1 MGIESGFVCL
11 MLSNNHRQRKS
22 RNLSCTNQFNSSCSL
37 RSLEKSKKQQKTLLF
52 QFGKNKKNKNIKRK
66 KPSVLDTKSIHS
78 KFSTNNRQYQLKINI
93 LNRNIMN
100 TIVGRITQ
108 NAKINI
114 LKNDTKVV
122 NFSVAINDSYK
133 TKQGERKE
141 QTTYYNCSYWINAKI
156 AEYLI
161 KGTLVEL
168 SGRISSSAWIG
179 KDGEIKSGLNF
190 HTSNIKLHGGKQKSE
205 FNNEPTV
212 SPQNNS
218 SNPFSDETDD
228 DLPF

>member
-1 MGIESGFVCL
+1 
-11 MLSNNHRQRKS
+11 
-22 RNLSCTNQFNSSCSL
+22 
-37 RSLEKSKKQQKTLLF
+37 
-52 QFGKNKKNKNIKRK
+52 
-66 KPSVLDTKSIHS
+66 
-78 KFSTNNRQYQLKINI
+78 
-93 LNRNIMN
+93 MN
-100 TIVGRITQ
+100 TIIGRITQ
-108 NAKINI
+108 NAKVNI
-114 LKNDTKVV
+114 LKNDKKVV

-190 HTSNIKLHGGKQKSE
+190 HTSNIKLHGGKQKYD
-205 FNNEPTV
+205 NNNYPATNQQSV
-212 SPQNNS
+212 ND
-218 SNPFSDETDD
+218 NPFADETDD

>member
-1 MGIESGFVCL
+1 
-11 MLSNNHRQRKS
+11 
-22 RNLSCTNQFNSSCSL
+22 
-37 RSLEKSKKQQKTLLF
+37 
-52 QFGKNKKNKNIKRK
+52 
-66 KPSVLDTKSIHS
+66 
-78 KFSTNNRQYQLKINI
+78 
-93 LNRNIMN
+93 MN
-100 TIVGRITQ
+100 TIIGRVTQ

-114 LKNDTKVV
+114 LKNDKKVV
-122 NFSVAINDSYK
+122 NFSVAINDGYK

-156 AEYLI
+156 AEFLT

-190 HTSNIKLHGGKQKSE
+190 HTSKIKLHGGKQKSE
-205 FNNEPTV
+205 FNKEPIAN
-212 SPQNNS
+212 PQNNN
-218 SNPFSDETDD
+218 SNPFADETDD

>member
-1 MGIESGFVCL
+1 
-11 MLSNNHRQRKS
+11 
-22 RNLSCTNQFNSSCSL
+22 
-37 RSLEKSKKQQKTLLF
+37 
-52 QFGKNKKNKNIKRK
+52 
-66 KPSVLDTKSIHS
+66 
-78 KFSTNNRQYQLKINI
+78 
-93 LNRNIMN
+93 MN

-108 NAKINI
+108 NAKINT
-114 LKNDTKVV
+114 LKNDKKVV

-156 AEYLI
+156 AEYLT

-205 FNNEPTV
+205 FNKEPIA
-212 SPQNNS
+212 
-218 SNPFSDETDD
+218 NP
-228 DLPF
+228 

>member
-1 MGIESGFVCL
+1 M
-11 MLSNNHRQRKS
+11 
-22 RNLSCTNQFNSSCSL
+22 
-37 RSLEKSKKQQKTLLF
+37 
-52 QFGKNKKNKNIKRK
+52 
-66 KPSVLDTKSIHS
+66 
-78 KFSTNNRQYQLKINI
+78 
-93 LNRNIMN
+93 
-100 TIVGRITQ
+100 
-108 NAKINI
+108 
-114 LKNDTKVV
+114 

-212 SPQNNS
+212 SSQNNN
-218 SNPFSDETDD
+218 SNPFQMKLMMIYHFNSISKNMEAQFNFQ
-228 DLPF
+228 LRQMKR

>member
-1 MGIESGFVCL
+1 
-11 MLSNNHRQRKS
+11 
-22 RNLSCTNQFNSSCSL
+22 
-37 RSLEKSKKQQKTLLF
+37 
-52 QFGKNKKNKNIKRK
+52 
-66 KPSVLDTKSIHS
+66 
-78 KFSTNNRQYQLKINI
+78 
-93 LNRNIMN
+93 MN

-108 NAKINI
+108 NAKINT
-114 LKNDTKVV
+114 LKNDKKVV
-122 NFSVAINDSYK
+122 NFSIAINDSYK

-190 HTSNIKLHGGKQKSE
+190 HTSNIKLHGGKQKYD
-205 FNNEPTV
+205 NN
-212 SPQNNS
+212 NNPATNQQS
-218 SNPFSDETDD
+218 VNDNSFADETDD